1 MALFT
6 TDTHPLIWY
15 VGGQRARLSRA
26 ALRIFDAALD
36 ERALIY
42 VPAVAM
48 LEVSMLHE
56 RGRIEL
62 RDPFDLWASRLLAQS
77 GFDLVPLDLEVV
89 TEASYL
95 SFSHDPFDRAI
106 VATAR
111 LKDAP
116 LITKDR
122 AITDSG
128 LVEIA
133 W

>member
-15 VGGQRARLSRA
+15 AEGQHARLSRA
-26 ALRIFDAALD
+26 ALRIFDDALD

-42 VPAVAM
+42 VPAVVM

-56 RGRIEL
+56 RGRVEL
-62 RDPFDLWASRLLAQS
+62 GDPFDLWASRLLARS

-116 LITKDR
+116 LITRDR
-122 AITDSG
+122 AITDAG